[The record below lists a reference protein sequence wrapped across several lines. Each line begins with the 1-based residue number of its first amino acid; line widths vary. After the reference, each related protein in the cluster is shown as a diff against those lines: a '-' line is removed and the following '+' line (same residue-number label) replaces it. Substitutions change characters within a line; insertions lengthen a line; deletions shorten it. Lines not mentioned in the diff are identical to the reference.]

1 MDNEFCKERART
13 VRALA
18 EQADP
23 FIKKRL
29 LQLAD
34 HYERRVTIQPDGAD
48 SDPKRGTG
56 QQTAFA
62 GCAEKPAQGPR
73 EQLGRLS

>member
-1 MDNEFCKERART
+1 MDDDFCKERART

-23 FIKKRL
+23 FIRKRL

-34 HYERRVTIQPDGAD
+34 HYERRLVIQPDGAD
-48 SDPKRGTG
+48 RASRRDAG
-56 QQTAFA
+56 QRTTFA
-62 GCAEKPAQGPR
+62 GCGAEPQGPR
-73 EQLGRLS
+73 DRLG